1 MATLI
6 ALVLLMWG
14 VTVAP
19 AITVEFSVGDMGVG
33 GQANVYAPGK
43 CMIGLDGPR
52 WERLN
57 ETERMSLMLHEVGH
71 CLGLGHY
78 GSCNANLS
86 IMGCPS
92 LGRVTDY
99 DRAMLAGNRLF
110 VPMVVY

>member
-1 MATLI
+1 MAALI

-19 AITVEFSVGDMGVG
+19 VITVEISEHDFGIGA
-33 GQANVYAPGK
+33 QANVYAPGK
-43 CMIGLDGPR
+43 CLIGVNGPR
-52 WERLN
+52 WKLLN

-78 GSCNANLS
+78 GSCNAELS

-92 LGRVTDY
+92 LGRITDY

-110 VPMVVY
+110 VPMVVQ